1 MTVALSGIP
10 LIETERLVLRAPGP
24 QDWEPYAAFILS
36 DRADFIR
43 PAEFDR
49 GLAWRAFCHATGMW
63 VVRGY
68 GSFVIA
74 DRVTGAT
81 LGMTGPWH
89 PEGWPEPEIGW
100 TIWSTE
106 AEGKGIA
113 AEAARAAIDFAFRDL
128 GWPTAVSYIA
138 PGNERSIAL
147 AKRLGAVQDT
157 TAPRPGDGSAMV
169 FRHPKPEALA

>member
-1 MTVALSGIP
+1 MRRSSCRIG
-10 LIETERLVLRAPGP
+10 LISSVRRSSTAGLRG
-24 QDWEPYAAFILS
+24 
-36 DRADFIR
+36 
-43 PAEFDR
+43 
-49 GLAWRAFCHATGMW
+49 G
-63 VVRGY
+63 
-68 GSFVIA
+68 
-74 DRVTGAT
+74 
-81 LGMTGPWH
+81 
-89 PEGWPEPEIGW
+89 PEIGW

-157 TAPRPGDGSAMV
+157 TAPRPGDGSALV